1 MALQQIDDI
10 LLQLY
15 TFCFI
20 VLFIQQHQ
28 EQYDTSAAQ
37 SLAIL

>member
-10 LLQLY
+10 LLLLY
-15 TFCFI
+15 TFC
-20 VLFIQQHQ
+20 FIQQHQ

-37 SLAIL
+37 SLTIL